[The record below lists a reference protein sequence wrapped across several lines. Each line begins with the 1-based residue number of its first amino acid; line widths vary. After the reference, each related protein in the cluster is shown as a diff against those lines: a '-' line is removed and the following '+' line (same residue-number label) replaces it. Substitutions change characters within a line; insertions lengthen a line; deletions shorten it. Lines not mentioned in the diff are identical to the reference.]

1 VLTVPSEPDPVDVDT
16 YDLSEL
22 AADAERATKDL
33 PPTIVEVAPIAA
45 VKPVKNVRSA
55 KSVKSSSRAPTAIG
69 PKIATDDVFLDP
81 RRDVVAPAV
90 LAVLGAVLLV
100 AYYATRYPV
109 GLGGVMGVAAGLS
122 IMDIIEAV
130 LLIGVAVLIAG
141 PAGVSF
147 GDPRTAWYKFTAIAL
162 FCDGVSTWVNGTVAR
177 FAGGFG
183 NSMFGYWTVGF
194 PVALGIYWVLLTYLF
209 SMDPSDGWSVVSI
222 ISISYRVIRV
232 ALVSLLL
239 PTALAWGG
247 VPASDISVP
256 RFGNAAPVDPVFEQ
270 IEEAKNLGLLNEAR
284 GYIAKM
290 GRTAESGAVES
301 WYAAGA
307 KNVWYETSRDI
318 NGHGNAFRVVIE
330 LPSDKAAR
338 ANIFDLVKK
347 NWLDAFHVGY
357 DPDEMKDMGE
367 PYLMVAL
374 PPSGAF

>member
-1 VLTVPSEPDPVDVDT
+1 
-16 YDLSEL
+16 
-22 AADAERATKDL
+22 
-33 PPTIVEVAPIAA
+33 
-45 VKPVKNVRSA
+45 
-55 KSVKSSSRAPTAIG
+55 
-69 PKIATDDVFLDP
+69 
-81 RRDVVAPAV
+81 
-90 LAVLGAVLLV
+90 
-100 AYYATRYPV
+100 
-109 GLGGVMGVAAGLS
+109 M
-122 IMDIIEAV
+122 
-130 LLIGVAVLIAG
+130 
-141 PAGVSF
+141 
-147 GDPRTAWYKFTAIAL
+147 
-162 FCDGVSTWVNGTVAR
+162 
-177 FAGGFG
+177 
-183 NSMFGYWTVGF
+183 
-194 PVALGIYWVLLTYLF
+194 
-209 SMDPSDGWSVVSI
+209 
-222 ISISYRVIRV
+222 
-232 ALVSLLL
+232 
-239 PTALAWGG
+239 
-247 VPASDISVP
+247 
-256 RFGNAAPVDPVFEQ
+256 FEQ